1 MIMST
6 ANIGF
11 EEKLW
16 GMADKLRGSMDASE
30 YKHVV
35 LGLLFLKYVSDSF
48 EELHATLSEEEW
60 ADPEDKEEYL
70 LVIVDKLRVS
80 MVSYYYQYV
89 VLVLLFLKYVSDSF
103 EELHATLYEEEWADP
118 EDKDEYLAEKIF
130 WVPKKARWTYIKEN
144 AKKPEINKISDDAII
159 AIEKENE

>member
-16 GMADKLRGSMDASE
+16 GMADKLRGIMDASE

-60 ADPEDKEEYL
+60 ADPEDK
-70 LVIVDKLRVS
+70 
-80 MVSYYYQYV
+80 
-89 VLVLLFLKYVSDSF
+89 
-103 EELHATLYEEEWADP
+103 
-118 EDKDEYLAEKIF
+118 DEYLAENIF
-130 WVPKKARWTYIKEN
+130 WVPKKARWTYITEN
-144 AKKPEINKISDDAII
+144 AKKPEIGQIIDDAMI
-159 AIEKENE
+159 AIEKKNESLRIVLDKE